1 MKKLMIA
8 AAIVCAAAMSQAASV
23 AWNNGSSAK
32 IVGLDG
38 STALSSTAAGNY
50 NFAISLIAAADD
62 SVVQTLSGSSA
73 INSMS
78 AGALQGGSWS
88 YTYGDDASNG
98 DAFYILA
105 TMTVDGKNYEM
116 IIDNSWAIT
125 ASDNTGKDTFTWA
138 AGTYGGLGT
147 EGQTGKWVAQSVPEP
162 TSGLLLLLGM
172 AGLALKRKRA

>member
-1 MKKLMIA
+1 MIA
-8 AAIVCAAAMSQAASV
+8 AAIVCAAVMTQAASIK
-23 AWNNGSSAK
+23 WSNGTTSK

-38 STALSSTAAGNY
+38 STALTAANAGAY
-50 NFAISLIAAADD
+50 NFAISLVAAADD

-78 AGALQGGSWS
+78 AGVLATSAAWT
-88 YTYGDDASNG
+88 YTFNTDAKTG

-116 IIDNSWAIT
+116 TINPSPNAIAAT
-125 ASDNTGKDTFTWA
+125 DNTGKDTFTWA
-138 AGTYGGLGT
+138 AGTYGGLSET
-147 EGQTGKWVAQSVPEP
+147 ATVGKWSVAAVPEP
-162 TSGLLLLLGM
+162 TSGLLLLLGV